1 MTRMQHA
8 RIVSTDEDALPPPF
22 SKGSWVSAA
31 AGLVVGLGL
40 FVFLFVWYGCRIEPE
55 SGEIAILIR
64 KTGTDLPNGQI
75 LALAP
80 DQKGIQLDVLSEG
93 RYFYNPYRWGWK
105 IHPITDIPA
114 GRLGVVTHMYGD
126 EIAPGEILAREGTK
140 GILEEPLRPGKYRI
154 NPYAYRVNLYDAMTI
169 RPGRVGVVTQLIGQD
184 PLSDALPDD
193 ARNTFLVKEDLK
205 GVRRNVLDPG
215 TYYLNPYLVSV
226 VEVNLQSQRFEMSGE
241 DVITF
246 LTQDGFTIRVEGT
259 LEFSLNRGHS
269 ALLTHRVGDMDD
281 ILTKLILPR
290 ARGFSRIEG
299 SKHPAINFI
308 IGETRQ
314 QFQNNLEAHL
324 TEKLEGWGIAIHSV
338 LIRNILPPDEIASII
353 RDREVAV
360 QNARMFEQQILQAK
374 SEAELKRQEMLALQ
388 NKERVVAETARI
400 RAVIHAEQEQDVNV
414 TAAKRELEVAGIQ
427 NEAADAQVAAI
438 RAQAEAQRDVIR
450 MANEA
455 EAGVIRTRVQ
465 AFGSGQGLARYAF
478 YKTVAPK
485 IHRILSSDQDTG
497 LGAILD
503 EFRTGRAD
511 Q

>member
-1 MTRMQHA
+1 MVMQQA
-8 RIVSTDEDALPPPF
+8 RIISTDNDPPPPSLPNGVTASTILALLF
-22 SKGSWVSAA
+22 GFGV
-31 AGLVVGLGL
+31 
-40 FVFLFVWYGCRIEPE
+40 FVFLFIWYGCRIEPE

-64 KTGTDLPNGQI
+64 KTGTDLPDGQI
-75 LALAP
+75 LALEP
-80 DQKGIQLDVLSEG
+80 DQKGIQLEVLSEG

-114 GRLGVVTHMYGD
+114 GRLGVITRMYGN
-126 EIAPGEILAREGTK
+126 EIAPGEILARDGTK

-169 RPGRVGVVTQLIGQD
+169 RPGRVGVVTQLIGDD
-184 PLSDALPDD
+184 PLRDTIPSEE
-193 ARNTFLVKEDLK
+193 RNTFLVGQDLK
-205 GVRRNVLDPG
+205 GVRRAVLDPG

-259 LEFSLNRGHS
+259 IEFSLRRGDA

-324 TEKLEGWGIAIHSV
+324 AEKLREWGVSIHSV

-400 RAVIHAEQEQDVNV
+400 RAVILAEQEQDVNV
-414 TAAKRELEVAGIQ
+414 TAANRELEVAGLQ
-427 NEAADAQVAAI
+427 NEAADAQVAAV
-438 RAQAEAQRDVIR
+438 RARAEAERDVIR
-450 MANEA
+450 LANEA

-478 YKTVAPK
+478 YQTVAPK
-485 IHRILSSDQDTG
+485 IHSILSGDHETG

-503 EFRTGRAD
+503 EFRSGRAEP
-511 Q
+511 

>member
-1 MTRMQHA
+1 MVMQ
-8 RIVSTDEDALPPPF
+8 RVRVIPNEDDTPPPAF
-22 SKGSWVSAA
+22 TRGLGVSAIA
-31 AGLVVGLGL
+31 VLVLGLGL
-40 FVFLFVWYGCRIEPE
+40 FVSLFVWYGCRIEPE
-55 SGEIAILIR
+55 SGEIAVLIR
-64 KTGTDLPNGQI
+64 KTGRDLPDGQI
-75 LALAP
+75 IALTP

-105 IHPITDIPA
+105 IHPITDIPP
-114 GRLGVVTHMYGD
+114 GRLGVVTRMYGD
-126 EIAPGEILAREGTK
+126 EIPPGEILAHEGTK

-184 PLSDALPDD
+184 PLSDTIPEDE
-193 ARNTFLVKEDLK
+193 RNTFLVKGDFK

-259 LEFSLNRGHS
+259 IEFSLNRS
-269 ALLTHRVGDMDD
+269 DSSLLTHRVGDMDD

-324 TEKLEGWGIAIHSV
+324 AEKLEGWGIAIHSV

-353 RDREVAV
+353 RNREVAV

-400 RAVIHAEQEQDVNV
+400 RAVILAEQEQDVSV
-414 TAAKRELEVAGIQ
+414 TGANRELEVAGLE

-438 RAQAEAQRDVIR
+438 RARAEAERDVIR

-465 AFGSGQGLARYAF
+465 AFGGGQGLARYAF
-478 YKTVAPK
+478 YKKVAPK
-485 IHRILSSDQDTG
+485 IRSILSGDQDTG

-503 EFRTGRAD
+503 EFRNERTNP
-511 Q
+511 